1 MADNQQTF
9 ETQMTADVSDLVKG
23 MNTVKTSLG
32 EVEKAANAIVDSF
45 KKIEQFDFSKLGK
58 NITHLQSIASPTV
71 SSRSGTIISPSGSKN
86 KNFAAAQQAVAVD
99 MQKQVDMTNQLIK
112 KEKELTKLAKE
123 RAKVVAQES
132 ASRAKEADARQK
144 RVDFINSTENKDYLK
159 AKSDYYKL
167 RTSRPELFAA
177 GALNHNWR
185 YQSSR
190 VMSEVGQRARGL
202 PVGGQLLGGVL
213 EAGAGF
219 LKSPQAGVTTI
230 FKELGNSL
238 IDLSKDATKA
248 FAEIESIKTQLE
260 VVFSSKTQ
268 SDVMFRD
275 ISKYAVKSPF
285 GIQETSELAI
295 LLKQSGVYASDLM
308 DTLKMLGDTAG
319 GNMERMKRIANN
331 YAQITSI
338 GKASMLDMRQ
348 FAYAGIPI
356 FEAVS
361 EELGVSQSRL
371 RELISDGKVTSD
383 IIEKVFKNLTGVNG
397 IFQDS
402 TEKGVK
408 TLKARLQNLSDSKQ
422 LAMASIGEF
431 GANIGRQTGNDSL
444 LNKLVTNVE
453 NIYSWLHSSVNT
465 VNIQGD
471 VKTIARR
478 DSRISQLESLIE
490 YNETVGNKEYVKVL
504 KEQLKKER
512 SKASIDSDR
521 ATYTNSY
528 ESKQNKF
535 SILNEYGLRIEETDS
550 IRKLYEDINK
560 QVLEIG
566 AKSSEAAIQ
575 RDRIHTNLYSG
586 IYSGNSYR
594 NVIFTEQDLQKAILT
609 ADGLAGEYD
618 VLRGKQESLR
628 RVLQLSLSIKDEEIQ
643 AYKETNLLKAQQL
656 AFDNTKKTASTPGSM
671 YSNAQELA
679 SIFENNDEQKKKRE
693 EEHIKVL
700 KATQEELKKLNSKAD
715 ERGIIDFTKLSMADF
730 IKASGDGIITANRK
744 LDVVPTDAT
753 REQKEIQRIELLD
766 NFGHAVSEVT
776 NSLEELGKPGTAKEL
791 KKNFDT
797 LKSLK
802 TDKFFKQFKNFYFD
816 KFSKN
821 INELIKSDPT
831 NKDIYEKQRKMLL
844 GSMIEYQGEFRGK
857 DIDID
862 TKLKDSSKI
871 FIPLWKRIIS
881 SYTGINTEGFKS
893 VNEAMKLYK
902 EEVLPRQTAK
912 SIFADILK
920 EGGSVD
926 DIQKFLKPNGNKVVL
941 RGTNSGTNQ
950 LGWKQANEQL
960 KNFALQLRTTTSYVK
975 SYKSVLEAEYE
986 TYINLMSE
994 GITSGETQDIK
1005 TAKNVSAEKF
1015 GELSKDAAAQFVNA
1029 FGDQLENTDGK
1040 VVSYIQNG
1048 IAYDDKGIALA
1059 NQEIVITE
1067 HLFEFIKQEIPKLRK
1082 EIATANKTE
1091 LQNSI
1096 LGNIAG
1102 KVKDLSYSN
1111 AISLAG
1117 LDRPDLAGIISDNS
1131 KELTE
1136 YADNILKEILRK
1148 KLNLADTEKISNE
1161 DVNNAI
1167 SGKTLSEEDISKA
1180 IKQALNG
1187 VSVSG
1192 SYKGLS
1198 AVYSAQEALQKDLT
1212 FFDTLFGVNP
1222 EPKTKSKSKSKK
1234 KSKKRDDSSSSFSF
1248 EDIKSGS
1255 DLLEYLFGENAFK
1268 LANIPF
1274 QATSSLDY
1282 DTVNRER
1289 REIRAEAFK
1298 QRNTFSPDEEIDTS
1312 KLNELGVN
1320 QEILDM
1326 LNNQNTTYK
1335 ERIDL
1340 LNQIAEANKDITD
1353 ETVRHKIAQD
1363 SIDKSLK
1370 NMGSEM
1376 VSIGIQ
1382 ATSQAFTGTFEALGA
1397 SLATG
1402 ADAADL
1408 MGDNLRE
1415 SGKEMLKNVSST
1427 MVNTG
1432 LQIAG
1437 ASALDQNW
1445 AGVAGGLALAAA
1457 GGLAGGF
1464 FNSLLSDSSDS
1475 DEDDDKTSKLESLAD
1490 KIADLL
1496 EQARIDA
1503 DYYEKNLRHKTALGI
1518 NAGYSNKI
1526 TTNVNDAVITPQGK
1540 VISTAPD
1547 DYLIAT
1553 KTPETLGST
1562 GQVNVQPKVNII
1574 VNKNTAANVDV
1585 NVEQRI
1591 EPDGTVQVVAIIED
1605 IVGQYIGSRRSDDA
1619 FAARNALLQGV
1630 QGIM

>member
-1 MADNQQTF
+1 MANNQQTF

-23 MNTVKTSLG
+23 MDTVKSSLG
-32 EVEKAANAIVDSF
+32 EVEKAANAIVNSF
-45 KKIEQFDFSKLGK
+45 KKIEQFDFTKLGK
-58 NITHLQSIASPTV
+58 NITHLQSITSPTV
-71 SSRSGTIISPSGSKN
+71 SSRSGTIISPSGARNPS
-86 KNFAAAQQAVAVD
+86 FSTAQKAVAED
-99 MQKQVDMTNQLIK
+99 MQKQVEMTTQLIK

-123 RAKVVAQES
+123 RAKVVSQES
-132 ASRAKEADARQK
+132 DSRAKEADARLK
-144 RVDFINSTENKDYLK
+144 RVDFLNSAENKDYLRT
-159 AKSDYYKL
+159 KSDYYKL
-167 RTSRPELFAA
+167 RTANPELFAA
-177 GALNHNWR
+177 GALNRNWR

-190 VMSEVGQRARGL
+190 AMSEVGQRARGL
-202 PVGGQLLGGVL
+202 PVGGQLLGSVI
-213 EAGAGF
+213 ETGAGF
-219 LKSPQAGVTTI
+219 LKSPQVGVTTI

-248 FAEIESIKTQLE
+248 FAEIESTKTQLE
-260 VVFSSKTQ
+260 VVFSSKVQ
-268 SDVMFRD
+268 SDMMFGD

-285 GIQETSELAI
+285 GIQETSELAV

-308 DTLKMLGDTAG
+308 ETLKMLGDTAG
-319 GNMERMKRIANN
+319 GNMEKMKRIANN
-331 YAQITSI
+331 YAQIVSI

-383 IIEKVFKNLTGVNG
+383 IIEKVFKNLTGING
-397 IFQDS
+397 IFQNS
-402 TEKGVK
+402 TEKGAK

-422 LAMASIGEF
+422 LAMASVGEF

-444 LNKLVTNVE
+444 LDKLVTNVE

-478 DSRISQLESLIE
+478 DSRISQLENLIK

-504 KEQLKKER
+504 KEQLKEER

-528 ESKQNKF
+528 ENKQNKF
-535 SILNEYGLRIEETDS
+535 SILNEYGLKIEETEA

-560 QVLEIG
+560 QVLEVG

-575 RDRIHTNLYSG
+575 RDKIHTNLYTG
-586 IYSGNSYR
+586 MYGGNSYR
-594 NVIFTEQDLQKAILT
+594 NVIFSEQDLQKAILT

-618 VLRGKQESLR
+618 VLREKQESLR

-656 AFDNTKKTASTPGSM
+656 AFDNTKKAASTPSSM

-679 SIFENNDEQKKKRE
+679 SIFENSDEQKKKRE

-715 ERGIIDFTKLSMADF
+715 EKGIIDFTKLSMADF
-730 IKASGDGIITANRK
+730 IKASGDGIITASRK

-753 REQKEIQRIELLD
+753 REQKEIQRVELLD

-776 NSLEELGKPGTAKEL
+776 NSLEELGKSGTAKEL

-802 TDKFFKQFKNFYFD
+802 TDKFFKQFKNFYFA
-816 KFSKN
+816 KFSEN
-821 INELIKSDPT
+821 INKLIKSDPA
-831 NKDIYEKQRKMLL
+831 NKNVYENQIKMLL
-844 GSMIEYQGEFRGK
+844 GSTLEYQGEFRGK
-857 DIDID
+857 DTNLDKVIN
-862 TKLKDSSKI
+862 DSSKV

-881 SYTGINTEGFKS
+881 GTTGINTEGFKS
-893 VNEAMKLYK
+893 VSQAMGLYK
-902 EEVLPRQTAK
+902 EEVLPRQAAK
-912 SIFADILK
+912 SIFADVLK
-920 EGGSVD
+920 EGGGVSN
-926 DIQKFLKPNGNKVVL
+926 IQKFLRSNGNKIIL
-941 RGTNSGTNQ
+941 RGTNTATNQ
-950 LGWKQANEQL
+950 LDWKQINEQL

-975 SYKSVLEAEYE
+975 SYKSVLESEYE

-1015 GELSKDAAAQFVNA
+1015 GEISKDAAAQFVNA
-1029 FGDQLENTDGK
+1029 FGDHLANTDGE

-1048 IAYDDKGIALA
+1048 IAYDEKGIALS

-1067 HLFEFIKQEIPKLRK
+1067 NLFEFIKQEIPKLRK
-1082 EIATANKTE
+1082 EIATANKVE

-1096 LGNIAG
+1096 LGNTAG
-1102 KVKDLSYSN
+1102 KVKDLLYKN

-1117 LDRPDLAGIISDNS
+1117 LDRPDLAGMLSDNS
-1131 KELTE
+1131 KEIE
-1136 YADNILKEILRK
+1136 AYADNAIKEILRK
-1148 KLNLADTEKISNE
+1148 KLNLADTEQVTNE

-1167 SGKTLSEEDISKA
+1167 SGKTLTEKDISNAVKKA
-1180 IKQALNG
+1180 LDQVLG
-1187 VSVSG
+1187 YD

-1198 AVYSAQEALQKDLT
+1198 EGYNLQQALNNDVSFIESLLKN
-1212 FFDTLFGVNP
+1212 G
-1222 EPKTKSKSKSKK
+1222 K
-1234 KSKKRDDSSSSFSF
+1234 DSSGTFSF
-1248 EDIKSGS
+1248 DDIKSGG

-1268 LANIPF
+1268 LSNIQF
-1274 QATSSLDY
+1274 RATSSLDY
-1282 DTVNRER
+1282 DTVNRTRKET
-1289 REIRAEAFK
+1289 RAEAFR
-1298 QRNTFSPDEEIDTS
+1298 QRNTLSPDKKVDTS
-1312 KLNELGVN
+1312 KLENLNVS
-1320 QEILDM
+1320 QEFLDI
-1326 LNNQNTTYK
+1326 LNNENTTYR

-1340 LNQIAEANKDITD
+1340 LNQIAEANRDITD
-1353 ETVRHKIAQD
+1353 ETVRHKISQD
-1363 SIDKSLK
+1363 AINKLLK

-1376 VSIGIQ
+1376 IDIGVQ
-1382 ATSQAFTGTFEALGA
+1382 ATSQAFTGTFEALGT
-1397 SLATG
+1397 SLASG

-1415 SGKEMLKNVSST
+1415 AGKEMLKNVSST

-1437 ASALDQNW
+1437 ASALSQNW

-1464 FNSLLSDSSDS
+1464 FNALLDDSSDS

-1553 KTPETLGST
+1553 KTPETLGSN
-1562 GQVNVQPKVNII
+1562 GQVNVQPKVNIV
-1574 VNKNTAANVDV
+1574 VNKNTSANVDV

-1591 EPDGTVQVVAIIED
+1591 EPDGTVQVVAMIED

-1619 FAARNALLQGV
+1619 FAARNTLLQGV

>member
-45 KKIEQFDFSKLGK
+45 KKIEQFDFNKLGK

-71 SSRSGTIISPSGSKN
+71 SSRSGTIISPSGSRN
-86 KNFAAAQQAVAVD
+86 KNFAAAQQAVAED

-144 RVDFINSTENKDYLK
+144 RADFLNSAENKDYLK
-159 AKSDYYKL
+159 TKSDYYKL
-167 RTSRPELFAA
+167 RTSNPELFTA
-177 GALNHNWR
+177 GALNRNWR

-190 VMSEVGQRARGL
+190 AMSEVGQRARGL

-219 LKSPQAGVTTI
+219 LKSPQVGVTTI

-260 VVFSSKTQ
+260 VVFGSKTQ
-268 SDVMFRD
+268 SDVMFGD

-285 GIQETSELAI
+285 GIQETSELAV

-319 GNMERMKRIANN
+319 GNMEKMERIANN
-331 YAQITSI
+331 YAQIVSI

-397 IFQDS
+397 IFQDA
-402 TEKGVK
+402 TEKGAK

-422 LAMASIGEF
+422 LAMASVGEF
-431 GANIGRQTGNDSL
+431 GANVGRQTGNDSL

-478 DSRISQLESLIE
+478 DNRISQLESLIK
-490 YNETVGNKEYVKVL
+490 YNEAVGNKEYVKVL
-504 KEQLKKER
+504 KEQLKEES
-512 SKASIDSDR
+512 SKASIESDR

-528 ESKQNKF
+528 ENKQNKF
-535 SILNEYGLRIEETDS
+535 SILNEYGLKIEDSDS
-550 IRKLYEDINK
+550 IRKLYEDINRR
-560 QVLEIG
+560 VLETG
-566 AKSSEAAIQ
+566 VKSSEATIQ
-575 RDRIHTNLYSG
+575 RDRINNNLHSG
-586 IYSGNSYR
+586 IYSGDSYR
-594 NVIFTEQDLQKAILT
+594 RVIYTEQDLQKAILT

-618 VLRGKQESLR
+618 TLREKQEALR
-628 RVLQLSLSIKDEEIQ
+628 KVLLLSLSIKDEEIQ

-656 AFDNTKKTASTPGSM
+656 AFDNTRKAASSPSSM

-679 SIFENNDEQKKKRE
+679 SIFENSDEQKKKRE

-700 KATQEELKKLNSKAD
+700 KATQEELKKLNTKAND
-715 ERGIIDFTKLSMADF
+715 KGIIDFTKLSLSDF
-730 IKASGDGIITANRK
+730 IKASESGIITSSRK

-753 REQKEIQRIELLD
+753 RGQKEVRRVELLD
-766 NFGHAVSEVT
+766 NFGHAVSEVAG
-776 NSLEELGKPGTAKEL
+776 SLEELGKSGTAKEL
-791 KKNFDT
+791 KKSFDS

-802 TDKFFKQFKNFYFD
+802 TDKFFRQFKNFYLD
-816 KFSKN
+816 KFTAK

-831 NKDIYEKQRKMLL
+831 NKNVYENQIKMLL
-844 GSMIEYQGEFRGK
+844 GSTLEYQGEFRG
-857 DIDID
+857 IDASLDKVIN
-862 TKLKDSSKI
+862 DSSKV

-881 SYTGINTEGFKS
+881 SSTGINTEGFKS
-893 VNEAMKLYK
+893 VKQAMGLYK
-902 EEVLPRQTAK
+902 EEVLPRQAAK
-912 SIFADILK
+912 SIFADVLK
-920 EGGSVD
+920 EGGGVS
-926 DIQKFLKPNGNKVVL
+926 DIQKFLKSNGNKIIL
-941 RGTNSGTNQ
+941 RGTNIGTNQ
-950 LGWKQANEQL
+950 LDWKQINEQL
-960 KNFALQLRTTTSYVK
+960 KSFALQLRTTTSYVK
-975 SYKSVLEAEYE
+975 SYKSVLESEYE

-1015 GELSKDAAAQFVNA
+1015 GEISKDAAAQFVNA
-1029 FGDQLENTDGK
+1029 FGDRLINTNGE

-1048 IAYDDKGIALA
+1048 VAYNEKGVALA

-1067 HLFEFIKQEIPKLRK
+1067 HLFEFIRTEIPRLRK
-1082 EIATANKTE
+1082 EIATANKVE
-1091 LQNSI
+1091 LQSSI
-1096 LGNIAG
+1096 LSNIAG
-1102 KVKDLSYSN
+1102 KVKDLSYKN
-1111 AISLAG
+1111 ALSLAG
-1117 LDRPDLAGIISDNS
+1117 LDRPDLAGMISDNS
-1131 KELTE
+1131 KEITE
-1136 YADNILKEILRK
+1136 YADNILKEMLRK
-1148 KLNLADTEKISNE
+1148 KLNLADTETVSNE

-1167 SGKTLSEEDISKA
+1167 SGKTLTEKDIANA

-1187 VSVSG
+1187 VSG
-1192 SYKGLS
+1192 NNSYKGLS
-1198 AVYSAQEALQKDLT
+1198 AAYSAQDALWKDIT

-1222 EPKTKSKSKSKK
+1222 ESKTESKSKSKK
-1234 KSKKRDDSSSSFSF
+1234 KSKKRDDSSGTFSF

-1255 DLLEYLFGENAFK
+1255 DLLEYLFGENSFK
-1268 LANIPF
+1268 LSNVPF

-1282 DTVNRER
+1282 DTINRGR
-1289 REIRAEAFK
+1289 RETRAEAFRL
-1298 QRNTFSPDEEIDTS
+1298 RNTLSPNEEVDTS
-1312 KLNELGVN
+1312 KLSELGTN
-1320 QEILDM
+1320 QEILDI

-1335 ERIDL
+1335 ERLDL

-1363 SIDKSLK
+1363 SIDKLLK

-1376 VSIGIQ
+1376 VDIGIQ
-1382 ATSQAFTGTFEALGA
+1382 ATSQGFTGTFEALGT
-1397 SLATG
+1397 SLASG

-1408 MGDNLRE
+1408 LGNNLRE
-1415 SGKEMLKNVSST
+1415 AGKEMLKNVSST

-1437 ASALDQNW
+1437 AMALDQNW

-1464 FNSLLSDSSDS
+1464 FSSLLADSSDS
-1475 DEDDDKTSKLESLAD
+1475 DKDDDKTSKLESLAD

-1526 TTNVNDAVITPQGK
+1526 TTNVNDAIITPQGK

-1553 KTPETLGST
+1553 KTPETLGSS

-1574 VNKNTAANVDV
+1574 VNKNTSANVDV

-1591 EPDGTVQVVAIIED
+1591 EPDGTVQVVAMIED